1 MYVLGGETGA
11 PNGDSVKQP
20 NGDSVKQPNGDSV
33 KQPNVDSVKQH
44 FGIHALTCKV
54 SVYITKHEVSHWELK
69 VRPDYVWI
77 GYSYSLGNTNFFPVG
92 EAF

>member
-1 MYVLGGETGA
+1 MYMYVLGGETGA
-11 PNGDSVKQP
+11 PNGDSVKQ
-20 NGDSVKQPNGDSV
+20 
-33 KQPNVDSVKQH
+33 H
-44 FGIHALTCKV
+44 FHIHALTCKV